1 MGSRRGHGLLD
12 ELSPHLAEAVHHVLL
27 AAREAGTFER
37 MVETVTRILLANAE
51 AALDEGDDDE

>member
-1 MGSRRGHGLLD
+1 MVHGF
-12 ELSPHLAEAVHHVLL
+12 SPLFGCRVLAEAVHHVLL